1 MMSVPTGNA
10 GRSLGARSRGARVH
24 ARSYQGYPALAANEP
39 GLWLGARE
47 PEPRPASPA
56 GTLGQREFRLVL
68 DVLDADALRPPDED
82 GPRVRGVDHVVE
94 DAHVLC
100 LGDVLVD
107 RVDQHRK
114 VVEQRLVRIAR
125 LARMELDVRAADLDA
140 RITLGGRERRIEAVT
155 FVRFR
160 RQRGIGREE
169 RDVVEVVLAVG
180 RSLDQP
186 DAHVLAEIELVL
198 LRQFG
203 NPQGDVL
210 EGSRLTRTFGAE
222 QRQLPASSIG
232 TDEREVL
239 LPVDDVHPE
248 LRRQEFGDRLPV
260 RQPEGDVVQ
269 SLGLHAATLASGW
282 CITSSYLR
290 ASTAL
295 CSWALLIWER
305 PAMFRRFASL

>member
-1 MMSVPTGNA
+1 
-10 GRSLGARSRGARVH
+10 
-24 ARSYQGYPALAANEP
+24 
-39 GLWLGARE
+39 
-47 PEPRPASPA
+47 
-56 GTLGQREFRLVL
+56 
-68 DVLDADALRPPDED
+68 
-82 GPRVRGVDHVVE
+82 
-94 DAHVLC
+94 
-100 LGDVLVD
+100 
-107 RVDQHRK
+107 
-114 VVEQRLVRIAR
+114 
-125 LARMELDVRAADLDA
+125 VRAADLDA
-140 RITLGGRERRIEAVT
+140 RITGGGRKRRIEAVT
-155 FVRFR
+155 LVRFR

-198 LRQFG
+198 LRQLG
-203 NPQGDVL
+203 NAQRDVL

-248 LRRQEFGDRLPV
+248 IRRQEFGDRLPV

-295 CSWALLIWER
+295 CSWALLICER
-305 PAMFRRFASL
+305 PRMLRRFASL